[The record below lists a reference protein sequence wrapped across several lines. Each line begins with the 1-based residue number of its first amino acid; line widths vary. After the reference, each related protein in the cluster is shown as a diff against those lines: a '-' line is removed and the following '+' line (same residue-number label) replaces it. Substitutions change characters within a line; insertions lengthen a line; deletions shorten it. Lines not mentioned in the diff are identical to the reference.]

1 MATTINLC
9 GHVFI
14 IINRKGVKL
23 KYKIWS
29 DTIMIQSEETVE
41 ALFVADNQLL
51 VIALSRTWTPRSGH
65 GHYDKIRLMVSPSL
79 GVFN

>member
-1 MATTINLC
+1 MATPIYLC

-14 IINRKGVKL
+14 IINRKGVKM

-41 ALFVADNQLL
+41 ALFDADNRWL
-51 VIALSRTWTPRSGH
+51 VVASLRTWTPRSGH
-65 GHYDKIRLMVSPSL
+65 GHYDKGRLMVSPSL

>member
-1 MATTINLC
+1 MTPINLY

-14 IINRKGVKL
+14 IINRKGVKM

-29 DTIMIQSEETVE
+29 DTIMIQSEKTVE
-41 ALFVADNQLL
+41 ALFVADNRWL
-51 VIALSRTWTPRSGH
+51 VIVLSRTWTPQSGY
-65 GHYDKIRLMVSPSL
+65 GHYDKGRLMVSPSL